1 MIYIGKFLHTTNQQE
16 KNESR
21 RRHGEFNLLVSA
33 EDKKAAVEKF
43 RDRIAEAQK
52 STDLFEGDS
61 QIYLAHILEMQR
73 LPKDRAQLFNF
84 QSVVGD
90 PDMPTISCQA
100 PSADNDG
107 CRIVD
112 WQKNRPGVDGQAA
125 IPFMTFSAGSS
136 R

>member
-1 MIYIGKFLHTTNQQE
+1 MIYVGKFLHTTNQQE
-16 KNESR
+16 KTESK

-33 EDKKAAVEKF
+33 DDKKAAVEKF
-43 RDRIAEAQK
+43 KTRIAEAQK

-61 QIYLAHILEMQR
+61 QIYLVHILELKR
-73 LPKDRAQLFNF
+73 IPKDRAQLFNF

-100 PSADNDG
+100 PSADTDG

-112 WQKNRPGVDGQAA
+112 WQRNRPGVDGQAA
-125 IPFMTFSAGSS
+125 IPFMTFKK
-136 R
+136 

>member
-1 MIYIGKFLHTTNQQE
+1 MIYVGKFLHTTNQQE
-16 KNESR
+16 KTESK

-33 EDKKAAVEKF
+33 DNKKAAVEKF
-43 RDRIAEAQK
+43 KTRIAEAQK

-61 QIYLAHILEMQR
+61 QIYLVHILELKR
-73 LPKDRAQLFNF
+73 IPKDRAQLFNF

-100 PSADNDG
+100 PSADTDG

-112 WQKNRPGVDGQAA
+112 WQRNRPGVDGQAA
-125 IPFMTFSAGSS
+125 IPFMTFKK
-136 R
+136 